1 MISVGKSSGMG
12 PEATRLDHTRSVLNF
27 QSVQRKVKR
36 DLSTKKK
43 FFCKGFRG
51 ILVLRI
57 VRERYRLDLCPG
69 DTLAGSHTNWLP
81 YFHNSSLVKNNFV
94 IDLNVFTL
102 ELIKIMVQFLID

>member
-1 MISVGKSSGMG
+1 MG
-12 PEATRLDHTRSVLNF
+12 PEATRLDHTSSVLNF

-36 DLSTKKK
+36 DLSTKKN
-43 FFCKGFRG
+43 FFVYGFRG

-57 VRERYRLDLCPG
+57 VRARYRLDLCPG
-69 DTLAGSHTNWLP
+69 GTLAGSHTNWLP

-102 ELIKIMVQFLID
+102 ELIRIMVQFLID